1 MLTLGMKPR
10 GRRKGAFKD
19 KRSKKVVLAVHCLFN
34 QNARIDGCA
43 FFPGAMGR
51 AARVL
56 AQSGVG
62 MLQMPCPELTYLG
75 LDRKRYGG
83 RKIGIR
89 EALSLK
95 NGKTACREMAKNIV
109 YQVKE
114 YRRHGFKVIGAIGN
128 DGSPACGVNFT
139 HYRATGPG
147 PGPGAF
153 IKILR
158 QELAREG
165 IKLDFIAIRDHAWKE
180 NVRRIRKLL
189 SKHA

>member
-1 MLTLGMKPR
+1 MLTLEMMAR
-10 GRRKGAFKD
+10 GRQRDLFRD
-19 KRSKKVVLAVHCLFN
+19 KRSKKIVLAVHCLFN

-43 FFPGAMGR
+43 YFPGAMGE

-62 MLQMPCPELTYLG
+62 MLQLPCPELAHLG
-75 LDRKRYGG
+75 LDRQRHGG

-95 NGKTACREMAKNIV
+95 EGKAACREMAKNVV
-109 YQVKE
+109 YQIKE
-114 YRRHGFKVIGAIGN
+114 YQRHGFKVIGAIGN

-153 IKILR
+153 IKVLG
-158 QELAREG
+158 QELDKAG

-180 NVRRIRKLL
+180 NVRRIKKLL
-189 SKHA
+189 RKNA

>member
-10 GRRKGAFKD
+10 GHRTDIFGD

-43 FFPGAMGR
+43 YFPGAMGQ

-62 MLQMPCPELTYLG
+62 VLQMPCPELTYLG
-75 LDRKRYGG
+75 LDRRRHGG

-95 NGKTACREMAKNIV
+95 KGQAACRKMARGVV

-114 YRRHGFKVIGAIGN
+114 YRRHGFEVIGAIGN
-128 DGSPACGVNFT
+128 DGSPACGVNRT

-153 IKILR
+153 IKVLR
-158 QELAREG
+158 KELAREG

-180 NVRRIRKLL
+180 NVRRIKQLL
-189 SKHA
+189 RRRV